1 MNAVA
6 IGYLAQED
14 STKNYNLIV
23 KLFEL
28 GIFIRMLKLLS
39 LLYEIK
45 TTRIIIETISN
56 LIKPLAYLF
65 GVIMFIYYTFALAG
79 MFFFGGYIKKFD
91 PVIENDSLVPD
102 YYHLMNFND
111 LLSSF
116 VTLFALM
123 MVNNW
128 MVIVYLYEVVMGT
141 SLVKIYFVLFY
152 YFSVV
157 IGINIAVA
165 FAIDMYSSVLRLDEE
180 RIKTLGLLEN
190 DPADKEEQSNSIIDY
205 GLLTSPSGSTSG
217 KDPRKSREAN

>member
-1 MNAVA
+1 LNAVA

-79 MFFFGGYIKKFD
+79 MFFFGGYIKKYD

-180 RIKTLGLLEN
+180 RIKTLGLLEK
-190 DPADKEEQSNSIIDY
+190 DPADKEEHKNSIIDY
-205 GLLTSPSGSTSG
+205 GLLTSPSGNSR
-217 KDPRKSREAN
+217 KDPREAN

>member
-1 MNAVA
+1 
-6 IGYLAQED
+6 
-14 STKNYNLIV
+14 
-23 KLFEL
+23 
-28 GIFIRMLKLLS
+28 MLKLLS

-65 GVIMFIYYTFALAG
+65 GVIMFIYYTFALVG
-79 MFFFGGYIKKFD
+79 MFFFGGYIKKYD
-91 PVIENDSLVPD
+91 PLILNDSLIPD

-111 LLSSF
+111 LISSF

-123 MVNNW
+123 IVNNW

-141 SLVKIYFVLFY
+141 SLVKLYFVPFY

-180 RIKTLGLLEN
+180 RIKTLGMLEN
-190 DPADKEEQSNSIIDY
+190 EIADKEKNSNSIIDY
-205 GLLTSPSGSTSG
+205 GVLLSTSG
-217 KDPRKSREAN
+217 EVNAGGKDPKEDNWIDLINLEMYINIQNLI

>member
-1 MNAVA
+1 
-6 IGYLAQED
+6 
-14 STKNYNLIV
+14 
-23 KLFEL
+23 
-28 GIFIRMLKLLS
+28 
-39 LLYEIK
+39 
-45 TTRIIIETISN
+45 
-56 LIKPLAYLF
+56 
-65 GVIMFIYYTFALAG
+65 
-79 MFFFGGYIKKFD
+79 
-91 PVIENDSLVPD
+91 
-102 YYHLMNFND
+102 MNFND

-180 RIKTLGLLEN
+180 RIKTLGLLEK
-190 DPADKEEQSNSIIDY
+190 DPADKEEHKNSIIDY
-205 GLLTSPSGSTSG
+205 GLLTSPSS
-217 KDPRKSREAN
+217 P